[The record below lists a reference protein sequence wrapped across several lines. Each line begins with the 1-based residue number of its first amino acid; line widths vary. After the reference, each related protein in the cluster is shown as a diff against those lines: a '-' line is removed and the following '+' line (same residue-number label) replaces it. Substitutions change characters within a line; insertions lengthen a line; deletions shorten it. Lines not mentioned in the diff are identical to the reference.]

1 MAKTTKKDIDIINKS
16 SEPID
21 YDKLRLDVLKGLI
34 DGRDIECK
42 QTKEEIIKH
51 LKMDDE
57 GNYIRPITY
66 EKQPENKFMVGIDI
80 RDHVHLVEMGKLV
93 EKGQA
98 HRMGL
103 YYNNRLHYISNQ
115 KLI

>member
-1 MAKTTKKDIDIINKS
+1 MAKTTKRDIDIINKS

-42 QTKEEIIKH
+42 QTKEEMIKH
-51 LKMDDE
+51 LRMDDADK
-57 GNYIRPITY
+57 YIRPITY
-66 EKQPENKFMVGIDI
+66 EKQAENKFMVGIDI
-80 RDHVHLVEMGKLV
+80 KDHIHMVEMGKLV
-93 EKGQA
+93 EKGHAQ
-98 HRMGL
+98 RMGL
-103 YYNNRLHYISNQ
+103 YCNNRVHYISNQ

>member
-1 MAKTTKKDIDIINKS
+1 MAKTTKRDIDIINKS

-21 YDKLRLDVLKGLI
+21 YDKLKLDVLKGLI

-42 QTKEEIIKH
+42 QTKEEMIKH
-51 LKMDDE
+51 LRMDDADK
-57 GNYIRPITY
+57 YIRPITY

-80 RDHVHLVEMGKLV
+80 KDHIHMVEMGKLV
-93 EKGQA
+93 EKGHAQ
-98 HRMGL
+98 RMGL
-103 YYNNRLHYISNQ
+103 YCNNRVHYISNQ